1 MWVPQWPLPSEKLT
15 AAQELVREQL
25 NLGHIRPSTSPWN
38 TPIFIIKKKSGKWR
52 LLHDL
57 REINKQMVIMG
68 PVQRGLPLPSA
79 LPRNWPLIILDI
91 KDCFFSIH
99 CIPRMQS
106 DLLLQCPLLIMLSL
120 MRDLNGL
127 FCLKA
132 WLIAPPCVNFM

>member
-38 TPIFIIKKKSGKWR
+38 TLIFVIKEKSGKWK

-68 PVQRGLPLPSA
+68 PVQRGLPLLSA
-79 LPRNWPLIILDI
+79 LPRN
-91 KDCFFSIH
+91 
-99 CIPRMQS
+99 
-106 DLLLQCPLLIMLSL
+106 
-120 MRDLNGL
+120 
-127 FCLKA
+127 
-132 WLIAPPCVNFM
+132 